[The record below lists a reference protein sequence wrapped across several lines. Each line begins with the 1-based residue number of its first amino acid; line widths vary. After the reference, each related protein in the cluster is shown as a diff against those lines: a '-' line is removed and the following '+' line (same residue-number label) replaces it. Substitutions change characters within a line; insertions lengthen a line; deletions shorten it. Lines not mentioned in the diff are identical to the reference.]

1 MAHDILPIATVLEA
15 LLFPE
20 ELTPLYLLLPST
32 CIFLAYFLI
41 LVEHIL

>member
-1 MAHDILPIATVLEA
+1 MTTVLEA

-20 ELTPLYLLLPST
+20 ELIPLHLLLPSA